1 MCCCFMLIC
10 VYAYAYSYVA
20 KMLRFNSDKMNILID
35 LKHNSHFQTFFHLNV
50 MIEYLLI
57 IYINY

>member
-1 MCCCFMLIC
+1 MLIC

-35 LKHNSHFQTFFHLNV
+35 LKHNSHFQTFFLLSV
-50 MIEYLLI
+50 MIEYL
-57 IYINY
+57 IYNLYQLLTC